1 MIRRFILRLLG
12 LPQLTAAGRLPVVH
26 THEEL
31 NALIADRHAK
41 GDAARRGWRT
51 RRTGQ

>member
-1 MIRRFILRLLG
+1 MIRRFIFRLLG
-12 LPQLTAAGRLPVVH
+12 LPHLTVAGRLPVVR

-41 GDAARRGWRT
+41 GDAARRGWKT
-51 RRTGQ
+51 RRAGQ

>member
-12 LPQLTAAGRLPVVH
+12 FPQLTVAGRLPVVH

-41 GDAARRGWRT
+41 GEAARRGWQT
-51 RRTGQ
+51 RKAGQ

>member
-12 LPQLTAAGRLPVVH
+12 LEPLTVAGRLPVVH

-41 GDAARRGWRT
+41 GDAARRGWQS
-51 RRTGQ
+51 RRAAR